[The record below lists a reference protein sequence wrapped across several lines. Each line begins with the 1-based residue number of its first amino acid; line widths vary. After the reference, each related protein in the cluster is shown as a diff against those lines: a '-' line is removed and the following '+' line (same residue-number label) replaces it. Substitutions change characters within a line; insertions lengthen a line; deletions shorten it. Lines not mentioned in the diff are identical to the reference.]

1 MLLIAIILNVKCIGN
16 KDKTLTIKEY
26 LDMTSPY
33 LSNIINDHK
42 TQGEWKIYL
51 TIQIN
56 LYEYKKW
63 QNRRYDG

>member
-56 LYEYKKW
+56 LYEYKK
-63 QNRRYDG
+63 